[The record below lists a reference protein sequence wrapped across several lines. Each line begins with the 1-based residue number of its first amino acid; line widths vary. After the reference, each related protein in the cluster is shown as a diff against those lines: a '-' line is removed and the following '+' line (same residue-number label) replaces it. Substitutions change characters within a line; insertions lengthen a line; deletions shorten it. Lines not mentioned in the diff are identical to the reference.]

1 MDARVDAGGRRVTPL
16 HLSCMMGVALG
27 AKATREH
34 CPEANVLTG
43 VKGDCYTKFPSYA
56 YDDGTQTSSSELLTT
71 TTNPICSDCS
81 GYDLRNISQ
90 IHLYAEE
97 PCRSVLGTR
106 TSECVEGRVASDVV
120 RGLGMLPSTDPSRP
134 TEITF
139 NLETMRKKD
148 MAFSRFYAR
157 PGIVRRLYH
166 SVEDGGC
173 GACTDEAPHC
183 GARFVVLRDGVAAY
197 DAVVAANTTIDVD
210 VRNAST
216 LTLRTGTVTPSYWR
230 LGGGLSYGGGEPPAL
245 AREPVKAN
253 FCDGAAWAD
262 AALV

>member
-1 MDARVDAGGRRVTPL
+1 
-16 HLSCMMGVALG
+16 
-27 AKATREH
+27 
-34 CPEANVLTG
+34 
-43 VKGDCYTKFPSYA
+43 
-56 YDDGTQTSSSELLTT
+56 
-71 TTNPICSDCS
+71 
-81 GYDLRNISQ
+81 
-90 IHLYAEE
+90 
-97 PCRSVLGTR
+97 
-106 TSECVEGRVASDVV
+106 
-120 RGLGMLPSTDPSRP
+120 MLPSQDPARP

-139 NLETMRKKD
+139 NLTTMRGKD
-148 MAFSRFYAR
+148 MAFTRFFAR

-166 SVEDGGC
+166 SVEEGGC

-183 GARFVVLRDGVAAY
+183 GARFEVLRDGVSVY

-210 VRNAST
+210 VRNTST

-245 AREPVKAN
+245 ATEPIKAN